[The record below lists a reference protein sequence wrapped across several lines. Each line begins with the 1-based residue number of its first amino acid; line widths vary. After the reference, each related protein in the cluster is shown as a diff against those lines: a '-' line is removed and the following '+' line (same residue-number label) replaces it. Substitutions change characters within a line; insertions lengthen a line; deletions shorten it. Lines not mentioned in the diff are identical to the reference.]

1 MQTILE
7 KNSQRQKLLK
17 DFICLRFSPIALKFI
32 ANEQDIPEQAIRPR
46 RDMGEHIALCQAF
59 ALARRQGKVIYMDQY
74 DHWCWNPVLTYGL
87 VPFVPGSEEL
97 ALISS
102 KMGITERE
110 KADAF
115 VNAFPRI
122 PYGKYTGILIAPL
135 NKADFEPDILL
146 IYCRNNML
154 GSILMAVNSQT
165 GSMVDSSFAPLDS
178 CCYGVIP
185 PLQDGS
191 YRITLPDPGERCRAA
206 VEEDAII
213 FTVPHQCWEEFWAG
227 IELENRRGFTPESLT
242 AELSG
247 DFARPPFYNTL
258 FKAWGLD
265 VGKEWDR

>member
-1 MQTILE
+1 MQPILE
-7 KNSQRQKLLK
+7 KNAARQALLK
-17 DFICLRFSPIALKFI
+17 EFIGLRFSPIALKFI
-32 ANEQDIPEQAIRPR
+32 AAESEVPTDAIHPHK
-46 RDMGEHIALCQAF
+46 DMGEHIALCHAF
-59 ALARRQGKVIYMDQY
+59 ALARHKGKVIYMDKY

-97 ALISS
+97 NLITS
-102 KMGITERE
+102 KMGITTKE

-122 PYGKYTGILIAPL
+122 PYGKYIGTLIAPL

-185 PLQDGS
+185 PLQEGN

-213 FTVPHQCWEEFWAG
+213 FTVPRQRSEEFWAG
-227 IELENRRGFTPESLT
+227 IELENKLGFTPESLT
-242 AELSG
+242 ADLSG

-258 FKAWGLD
+258 FKAWGLEE
-265 VGKEWDR
+265 GKIWDR